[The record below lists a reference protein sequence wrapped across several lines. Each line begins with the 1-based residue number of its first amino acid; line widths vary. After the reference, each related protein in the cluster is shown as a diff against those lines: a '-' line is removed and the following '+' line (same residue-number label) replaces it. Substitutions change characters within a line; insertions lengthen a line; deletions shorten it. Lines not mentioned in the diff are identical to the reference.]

1 MDAKHHDMSATS
13 LSLSR
18 SYFLVGPDGR
28 WGFSWKGGV
37 CVCVCEMNGA
47 GLVYWVQ
54 AALMAFTQVT
64 HQ

>member
-1 MDAKHHDMSATS
+1 MDAKHHDMSALSLIVTS
-13 LSLSR
+13 LL
-18 SYFLVGPDGR
+18 GQMA
-28 WGFSWKGGV
+28 GGV
-37 CVCVCEMNGA
+37 FHEREGCVCVMNGA